1 MYITVD
7 DIKNEISLKYPIDN
21 RNGNKKVGLI
31 CTYFVYSF
39 YNVEK
44 DEKIHL
50 KNGSTLLVKRGC
62 YTIKDI
68 EKVSS
73 GKVKYDSLT
82 GKSVIDST
90 ISRFE
95 PYMNKILGISN
106 GNYADTLLSKKMFSF
121 KINKLSTTDN
131 ILNGKP
137 CNVLYTGYLNKDIS
151 FDDIIYFEPMNVQYK
166 KLANGIIYQL
176 IISLVD
182 GDGNE
187 ILSNFKISIVLHI
200 IQFFLRYIIYHG
212 SRR

>member
-1 MYITVD
+1 MYITVE
-7 DIKNEISLKYPIDN
+7 DIKNEISLDYPIDN

-31 CTYFVYSF
+31 RAYFVYSF

-50 KNGSTLLVKRGC
+50 KNGETLPVKKGC
-62 YTIKDI
+62 YTKKDI

-82 GKSVIDST
+82 GKSVIDPT
-90 ISRFE
+90 ISRFG
-95 PYMNKILGISN
+95 PYMNKILGVGN
-106 GNYADTLLSKKMFSF
+106 GNFIDTLLSKKMFSF

-137 CNVLYTGYLNKDIS
+137 CDILYTGYLNKDIS
-151 FDDIIYFEPMNVQYK
+151 FGDIVYFEPNNVQYK
-166 KLANGIIYQL
+166 NLVIGTIDQL
-176 IISLVD
+176 KVSLID

-200 IQFFLRYIIYHG
+200 V
-212 SRR
+212 

>member
-7 DIKNEISLKYPIDN
+7 DIKNEISLDYPIDN
-21 RNGNKKVGLI
+21 RNGDKKVGLI
-31 CTYFVYSF
+31 RACFVYSF

-50 KNGSTLLVKRGC
+50 KNGEPLPVKKGC

-68 EKVSS
+68 EKVYS

-82 GKSVIDST
+82 GKSVINPT
-90 ISRFE
+90 ISRFG

-106 GNYADTLLSKKMFSF
+106 GNYIDTLLSKKMFSF

-131 ILNGKP
+131 ILNGKSSD
-137 CNVLYTGYLNKDIS
+137 VLYTGYLNKDIS
-151 FDDIIYFEPMNVQYK
+151 FGDIVYFEPVNIQYK
-166 KLANGIIYQL
+166 KLVNGVIDQIKVSL
-176 IISLVD
+176 ID

-187 ILSNFKISIVLHI
+187 ILSNFKISIVLQI
-200 IQFFLRYIIYHG
+200 V
-212 SRR
+212 

>member
-7 DIKNEISLKYPIDN
+7 DIKNEISLDYPIDN
-21 RNGNKKVGLI
+21 RNGDKKVGLI
-31 CTYFVYSF
+31 RAYFVYSF

-50 KNGSTLLVKRGC
+50 KNGEPLPVKKGC
-62 YTIKDI
+62 YAIKDI

-82 GKSVIDST
+82 GKSVINPT
-90 ISRFE
+90 ISRFG

-106 GNYADTLLSKKMFSF
+106 GNYIDTLLSKKMCSF

-137 CNVLYTGYLNKDIS
+137 CNILYTGYLNKDIS
-151 FDDIIYFEPMNVQYK
+151 FGDIVYFEPTNVQYK
-166 KLANGIIYQL
+166 KLVNGIINQMKVYL
-176 IISLVD
+176 IN

-200 IQFFLRYIIYHG
+200 V
-212 SRR
+212 

>member
-7 DIKNEISLKYPIDN
+7 DIKNEISLDYPIDN

-31 CTYFVYSF
+31 RAYFVYSF

-50 KNGSTLLVKRGC
+50 KNRETLPVKKGC
-62 YTIKDI
+62 YTKKDK

-73 GKVKYDSLT
+73 GKAKYDSLT
-82 GKSVIDST
+82 GKSVIDPT
-90 ISRFE
+90 ISRFR

-106 GNYADTLLSKKMFSF
+106 GNYIDMLLSRKMFSF

-137 CNVLYTGYLNKDIS
+137 CDILYTGYLNKDIS
-151 FDDIIYFEPMNVQYK
+151 FGDIIYFEPNDVQYK
-166 KLANGIIYQL
+166 NLVIGTINQMKV
-176 IISLVD
+176 SLVD

-200 IQFFLRYIIYHG
+200 I
-212 SRR
+212 

>member
-7 DIKNEISLKYPIDN
+7 DIKNEISLEYPIDN

-31 CTYFVYSF
+31 RAYFVYSF

-82 GKSVIDST
+82 GKSIIDST
-90 ISRFE
+90 ISRFG

-106 GNYADTLLSKKMFSF
+106 GNYVDTLLSKKCFHIKLTNCQPLTTYSMANHVTYCILATSIKTYHLEILFTLSQQMFSI
-121 KINKLSTTDN
+121 KN
-131 ILNGKP
+131 
-137 CNVLYTGYLNKDIS
+137 
-151 FDDIIYFEPMNVQYK
+151 
-166 KLANGIIYQL
+166 
-176 IISLVD
+176 
-182 GDGNE
+182 
-187 ILSNFKISIVLHI
+187 
-200 IQFFLRYIIYHG
+200 
-212 SRR
+212 